1 MILLLDNRDSFV
13 HNLARYFR
21 RLGQETMVVRSDRI
35 DVPGIRALA
44 PRSIVISPGPCT
56 PDEAGVSLEAV
67 LAFAGSVPL
76 LGVCLGHQAIGQAFG
91 AHIVRA
97 EQPRHGVASEIEH
110 DGRVEYAGL
119 PHRFLAGRY
128 HSLVIDEA
136 TLPPCLEVSAR
147 TSDRTIMGV
156 RHREWPIVGL
166 QFHPESI
173 LTSHGFPLLRN
184 FLRLAG
190 CIVSGIEPTL
200 HDELAIPPGDPFVP
214 PERPVTF

>member
-1 MILLLDNRDSFV
+1 MLLFLDNRDSFV
-13 HNLARYFR
+13 HNLARYLR
-21 RLGQETMVVRSDRI
+21 RLGQETVVVRSDAI
-35 DVPGIRALA
+35 DVAGIRAMQPQA
-44 PRSIVISPGPCT
+44 IVISPGPCT
-56 PDEAGVSLEAV
+56 PNEAGVSVETIR
-67 LAFAGSVPL
+67 AFADSTPL

-91 AHIVRA
+91 GRIVRA
-97 EQPRHGVASEIEH
+97 QQPRHGVASEIVH
-110 DGRVEYAGL
+110 DGRGEYAGL

-136 TLPPCLEVSAR
+136 NLPECLEVSAR
-147 TSDRTIMGV
+147 ASDGTIMGI
-156 RHREWPIVGL
+156 RHRERLIVGV

-184 FLRLAG
+184 FLRLANLP
-190 CIVSGIEPTL
+190 IAEIEPTL